1 MFKFEPQVAKHNLGF
16 GYLDVGISYTTELYI
31 SENFTAAAYRR
42 EYEKMFYNCYI
53 MTPVEIANMILGI
66 VISVGTIIS
75 ITAMGVRWLV
85 KHYFDEIKK
94 ELKPNSGSSMK
105 DQVTRLEARMDKTD
119 TLRKETYLKVEKLE
133 RKLDDMYDKFLDYLS
148 KTNK

>member
-1 MFKFEPQVAKHNLGF
+1 
-16 GYLDVGISYTTELYI
+16 
-31 SENFTAAAYRR
+31 
-42 EYEKMFYNCYI
+42 
-53 MTPVEIANMILGI
+53 MTPVETANMILGI

-75 ITAMGVRWLV
+75 ITALGVRWLV

-105 DQVTRLEARMDKTD
+105 DQVTRLEARMDKSD

-133 RKLDDMYDKFLDYLS
+133 RKVDDLYDKFIEYLS
-148 KTNK
+148 KNNK